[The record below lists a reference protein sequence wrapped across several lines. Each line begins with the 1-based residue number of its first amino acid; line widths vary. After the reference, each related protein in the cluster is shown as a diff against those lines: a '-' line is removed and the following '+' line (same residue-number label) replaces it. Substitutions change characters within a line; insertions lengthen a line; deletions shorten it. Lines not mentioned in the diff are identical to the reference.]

1 MVSEL
6 KKEFDLKKHEYVL
19 ELMAENHKL
28 KMLVEKYEE
37 DLSYKYK
44 VENGELKL
52 ILFGWN
58 YAKRN

>member
-19 ELMAENHKL
+19 ELIAENHKL
-28 KMLVEKYEE
+28 KLLVEKYEE
-37 DLSYKYK
+37 ELSYKYK

-52 ILFGWN
+52 ILFG
-58 YAKRN
+58 